1 MAFCPKAAQQ
11 RHHIRS
17 PNKDTICFWDY
28 INTPQLS
35 NCLPCS
41 ASERWGL
48 SYSVSPY
55 KTVASEKHRDS
66 SVALFISNAF
76 DQIWTFAC
84 NYNQSLEQRLVKIRE
99 ISTLSSKTTMARDS
113 S

>member
-66 SVALFISNAF
+66 SVVYSYPMLLIRSG
-76 DQIWTFAC
+76 
-84 NYNQSLEQRLVKIRE
+84 LLLV
-99 ISTLSSKTTMARDS
+99 TTTRV
-113 S
+113 

>member
-11 RHHIRS
+11 TPYVS
-17 PNKDTICFWDY
+17 ETI

-55 KTVASEKHRDS
+55 KTVASKKHSRQL
-66 SVALFISNAF
+66 ALFISNAF
-76 DQIWTFAC
+76 HQIWTLAC